1 MKYNLHDVMSKAW
14 EIYHANK
21 QPNGLRPVFSICLEM
36 AWEHVKNS
44 NILNQWQ
51 AMSEKEQINM
61 LTACVKQRTR
71 SDTARKITTCSIT
84 RLWPGCC
91 PIMDWMALSMRH
103 G

>member
-51 AMSEKEQINM
+51 AMSEKEQIKHYTLCIFHYSKTGTIPSHLHIM
-61 LTACVKQRTR
+61 KIQRA
-71 SDTARKITTCSIT
+71 SLKEHS
-84 RLWPGCC
+84 L
-91 PIMDWMALSMRH
+91 
-103 G
+103 